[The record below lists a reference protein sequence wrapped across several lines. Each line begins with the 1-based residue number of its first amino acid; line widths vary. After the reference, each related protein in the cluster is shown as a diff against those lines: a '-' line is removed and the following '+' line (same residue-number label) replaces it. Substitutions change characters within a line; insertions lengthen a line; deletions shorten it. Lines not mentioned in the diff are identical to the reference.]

1 VASELDA
8 KPTVEALEEER
19 RRLKELERNL
29 ATERTRIQEAAAR
42 EISRMQAALKE
53 AADRAGKREQEL
65 ERTQRK
71 LDRTGRGGRLA
82 AFGLAARTSGH
93 DESIAQREAQAD
105 ERERAL
111 AAAAAELEH
120 ETARLREL
128 EASLAASRVG
138 VEQAEALA
146 AETAALEAR
155 NASLDEQV
163 AELVEAERRS
173 AELLAARAAALESR
187 AQDLDARSAELEAE
201 AAGLRERREALEAER
216 PRAPGSEGVVAATLV
231 AADLRIEHERLE
243 AKAKTLQE
251 AEQRFAEARAEAAA
265 REEALRSAEAAAA
278 AAQAV
283 LDARAAEVAD
293 HERQAAELDDR
304 ATVLAA
310 RETEI
315 SESAAEID
323 RRERELAGLRTELES
338 EQQRL
343 AERAHKLTEAERR
356 APVRRLS
363 APPMTFGEGIRA
375 LSRRSSG

>member
-29 ATERTRIQEAAAR
+29 AAERNRIQDAAAR
-42 EISRMQAALKE
+42 EISRMQAALRE

-71 LDRTGRGGRLA
+71 LDRAGRGGRLA
-82 AFGLAARTSGH
+82 AFGLAARTSG
-93 DESIAQREAQAD
+93 DESIAQREARAD

-111 AAAAAELEH
+111 AVASAELER
-120 ETARLREL
+120 EAARLREL

-146 AETAALEAR
+146 AETAALEGR
-155 NASLDEQV
+155 NAALDQQV

-201 AAGLRERREALEAER
+201 AAELRERREAIEAER
-216 PRAPGSEGVVAATLV
+216 LGNPGPERVVAATVV

-251 AEQRFAEARAEAAA
+251 AEQRLAMARAEAAA
-265 REEALRSAEAAAA
+265 REEALLSAEAAAA

-315 SESAAEID
+315 RESAAGID
-323 RRERELAGLRTELES
+323 RRERELAGLRKELES

-343 AERAHKLTEAERR
+343 AERARKLTEAERR

-363 APPMTFGEGIRA
+363 AAPMTFGEGIRA